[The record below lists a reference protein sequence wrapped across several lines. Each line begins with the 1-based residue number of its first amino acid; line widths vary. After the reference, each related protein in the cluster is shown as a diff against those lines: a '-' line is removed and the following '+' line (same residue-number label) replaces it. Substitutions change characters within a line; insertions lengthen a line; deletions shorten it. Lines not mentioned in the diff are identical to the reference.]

1 MCTAR
6 YEANCPINPSKISQ
20 LYYGFHG
27 FSLGSAASQIFP
39 TLLVSDSATTA
50 VNISFRSNTA
60 SARSNLLSALHN
72 HTTLHYTVPY
82 LTVCTPHPHNFTL
95 HSALTYCLHSTTT
108 QLYTSQ
114 CLTLLS
120 ALHNHTTLHYTV
132 PYLTSNLTFRE
143 GRADTIW
150 EFYSSAFCQ
159 FVTKVSCLSLFAFCV
174 PPSNF
179 RS

>member
-1 MCTAR
+1 MFTAR

-27 FSLGSAASQIFP
+27 FSLSSEASQIFL

-60 SARSNLLSALHN
+60 SAHSNLLSALHD
-72 HTTLHYTVPY
+72 HTTLHYPV
-82 LTVCTPHPHNFTL
+82 
-95 HSALTYCLHSTTT
+95 
-108 QLYTSQ
+108 LYR
-114 CLTLLS
+114 
-120 ALHNHTTLHYTV
+120 
-132 PYLTSNLTFRE
+132 TSNLTFRE
-143 GRADTIW
+143 GRTDTVW

-159 FVTKVSCLSLFAFCV
+159 FVTKVSCLFLFAFCV